1 MILRRCAEMRFEDG
15 KPHPDQRIHDMQK
28 EAYKALLPNDERLL
42 HIVLHDSF
50 GEPLPLNF
58 TAAEIEVLR
67 KQILRDPF
75 PRIKLEC
82 ETTKL
87 QIRYVDSL
95 LWKRLLA
102 TAESNVDEPGR
113 AEQQS
118 NTFTPNLSH
127 QDLRWYLLA
136 QISAWFSVAIPCA
149 FAAAISYT
157 TPKVGY
163 LMHSPLVKNSL
174 ITFILRSP
182 YLVGP

>member
-15 KPHPDQRIHDMQK
+15 KPHPDQRIRDMQK
-28 EAYKALLPNDERLL
+28 EAYKALLPNDERIL
-42 HIVLHDSF
+42 HVVLHDSF
-50 GEPLPLNF
+50 GEQLPQNF
-58 TAAEIEVLR
+58 TVAEIEGLR

-102 TAESNVDEPGR
+102 TTVCNVDEPR
-113 AEQQS
+113 RVDEQS
-118 NTFTPNLSH
+118 NTFTPDLSR
-127 QDLRWYLLA
+127 QDLRWYLGA

-157 TPKVGY
+157 TPKVG
-163 LMHSPLVKNSL
+163 
-174 ITFILRSP
+174 
-182 YLVGP
+182 